1 MNAKKSIWPS
11 AMLGTLMMLVL
22 VSGPAFP
29 QEKTGPRVEV
39 EIAVHQETSTTDADG
54 QTVIVK
60 NEGGPAAPGD
70 ILTYTLRAR
79 NIGDSPALDA
89 LIEDPIPGGTTL
101 LPDSLAENG
110 STISASIDG
119 GDSWKSFP
127 VFVAA
132 GKDASGETLYQQAS
146 GEDYTHLRWLLNEPL
161 APGTSKEVSFKVQ
174 VR

>member
-1 MNAKKSIWPS
+1 MNAKKSIWHN
-11 AMLGTLMMLVL
+11 AMPGILMVL
-22 VSGPAFP
+22 ALASGPAFA
-29 QEKTGPRVEV
+29 QEKSGPRVEV
-39 EIAVHQETSTTDADG
+39 EIAVHQETSTTDAEG

-60 NEGGPAAPGD
+60 NEVGPVAPGD

-79 NIGDSPALDA
+79 NLGDSPALDA
-89 LIEDPIPGGTTL
+89 LIEDPIPGGTAL

-110 STISASIDG
+110 LTISASIDG

-132 GKDASGETLYQQAS
+132 GKDASGETIYQQAS
-146 GEDYTHLRWLLNEPL
+146 GADYTHLRWLLNEPL
-161 APGTSKEVSFKVQ
+161 APGTAKEVSFKVQ